1 MDAAVKEGAVVKEDE
16 EEAADAGELYDNI
29 LYGDKPDDN
38 YGGNNDDDHDN
49 NDRDNNDHVGDE
61 SEVKVDVAD

>member
-1 MDAAVKEGAVVKEDE
+1 MDAAVKEGAVVMEDE
-16 EEAADAGELYDNI
+16 GVSADAGELCDNI

-38 YGGNNDDDHDN
+38 YGDNNDDDPDN

-61 SEVKVDVAD
+61 SEVETDLAD